1 MGVIARIQPWKSRP
15 MAPGPLRQNQEA
27 AQQQSTAEREPSHA
41 FPHRHQ
47 ESIHCGRGLLT
58 AQYGR
63 LRNTQVCP
71 FHTRDQHGL
80 EVAFPSC
87 PACPF
92 ICRDS
97 LLLPLVDHYPR
108 ATVNKLA

>member
-15 MAPGPLRQNQEA
+15 MAPSRPNQEA
-27 AQQQSTAEREPSHA
+27 TPRSTAEQEPSHA

-47 ESIHCGRGLLT
+47 EST
-58 AQYGR
+58 AVAPSSLHSR
-63 LRNTQVCP
+63 LRNTQACP
-71 FHTRDQHGL
+71 FHTGDQHGL
-80 EVAFPSC
+80 EVAFASC

-97 LLLPLVDHYPR
+97 LLLHLVDHYPR